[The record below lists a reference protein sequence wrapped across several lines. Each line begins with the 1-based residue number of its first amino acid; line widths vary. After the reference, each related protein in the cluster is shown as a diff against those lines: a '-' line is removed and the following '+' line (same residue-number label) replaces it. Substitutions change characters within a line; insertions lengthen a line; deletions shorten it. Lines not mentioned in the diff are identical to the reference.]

1 MFLALEEGTPFTTT
15 DSESST
21 TLDIEETNYVVN
33 KIKKGVNRFLS
44 MSEFVTE
51 NSTKSLASFNR
62 NEIVLG
68 KLLGSGGFSHAY
80 ELKQINKC
88 PLREEEN
95 GSARTH
101 LIENSNKKRRRKVS
115 PSYVVKHIKKDFI
128 KDPWK
133 FRNAGTDLIIEAHV
147 LASLS
152 HPNIISIRGW
162 GGAAD
167 SNNYDSYYYNCG
179 TNDGFFIIL
188 DRLEETLDKRI
199 KKWGKQLK
207 RYKEP
212 LLQKINSN
220 ISELLFLGRFQVI
233 RDIASALQYLH
244 SNGII
249 YRDLKPENIGFDA
262 NGVLKIFDFGLS
274 RELPTKKQQQHQEC
288 RDKNGKRKGSS
299 SIVSRDNEEEEEQLF
314 ELSGNL
320 GTRRYMAPEVG
331 RNRPYN
337 QKADIY
343 SLSLVLW
350 ECLSLKKPFAS
361 HSRSLHREMVLEGN
375 ERPPIEDFW
384 PCGIKSLLQCSWS
397 VNIRIRP
404 NTKTF
409 HSIMN
414 QEINNLRF
422 AGSFNTSDDRRSF
435 MQKKDSERSVL
446 TEETTTMSILNS
458 ISDEQQKEREKSH

>member
-1 MFLALEEGTPFTTT
+1 MFHLDDETQFTEN
-15 DSESST
+15 ESKS
-21 TLDIEETNYVVN
+21 TLDIDETNYVVN

-51 NSTKSLASFNR
+51 NSTKSLPSFDR

-80 ELKQINKC
+80 ELKQINKSS
-88 PLREEEN
+88 REDN
-95 GSARTH
+95 GKKIIPSSSRSNE
-101 LIENSNKKRRRKVS
+101 IKNSKKRRRGGKAS
-115 PSYVVKHIKKDFI
+115 TLYVVKHIKKDFI
-128 KDPWK
+128 RDPWR
-133 FRNAGTDLIIEAHV
+133 FRHAGTDLIIEAYV

-162 GGAAD
+162 GGAD
-167 SNNYDSYYYNCG
+167 YDNSNYYNCG
-179 TNDGFFIIL
+179 TSDGFFLIL

-212 LLQKINSN
+212 LLQKINPN

-274 RELPTKKQQQHQEC
+274 RELPTKKQQQYQEC

-361 HSRSLHREMVLEGN
+361 HSRSLHREMILEGN

-458 ISDEQQKEREKSH
+458 ISDEQQKEREKNH